1 MKIHNIRINGY
12 GSIKNKE
19 INLNDK
25 INIIYGK
32 NESGKSTVFKFI
44 INMLYGASKNKKG
57 KDISDFDKYKPW
69 YTEEFSGKIEYSLDN
84 GEFYNVYR
92 EFKKKSPII
101 YNKNGEDITNT
112 YIVDKNNGNQFFYNQ
127 TNIDEDLFLSSTA
140 VMQQEVEIDSQNKNT
155 IIQKLSNLA
164 ASGNDNISYKK
175 CIDKLNK
182 RQLTEIGTERSQ
194 DRPINK
200 VNSLL
205 ETLKNDKKELSLY
218 QDKKY
223 EIEENI
229 DVIKEEIKKEEIEVE
244 TLKEAVKIK
253 QKLDL
258 EEEKI
263 KINEQINEKN
273 KLEIKEIEEEK
284 QIKEDELSK
293 LRKSKNIKVNKTMY
307 IISLFVLVIVNILV
321 ITLLKNNFKFL
332 SLISILIWALAYIL
346 NVNTKQ
352 MKAKKENKKEIDK
365 KKEEINKIN
374 SQLDILKKNADSVD
388 EEIAQIRSKIKQE
401 ILSKEE
407 VKDSQI
413 RLEEKQEKLNNL
425 KIRLHSIELD
435 KNNIFPKLDNLAN
448 IEEKI
453 EKLEEEKEYLEEKN
467 RSIELAKEVLQE
479 AYKIMRENITPKF
492 SENLSSIISKISNGK
507 YSNIKITEENNIIV
521 ELENGKYI
529 PVELLSTGTIDQLY
543 LAFRIAIIK
552 EITGENI
559 PIILD
564 ESFAYYDDNRLKNI
578 LEYISNDIKNQVII
592 LTCTEREKD
601 ILNDTNIKYNYINL
615 SNDL

>member
-1 MKIHNIRINGY
+1 MKIHNIKINGY

-32 NESGKSTVFKFI
+32 NESGKSTIFKFI
-44 INMLYGASKNKKG
+44 LNMLYGASKNKKG
-57 KDISDFDKYKPW
+57 KDISDFDRYKPW

-101 YNKNGEDITNT
+101 YDKNGEDITNK
-112 YIVDKNNGNQFFYNQ
+112 YIVDKNTGNQFFYDQ
-127 TNIDEDLFLSSTA
+127 TNIDEELFLSSTA
-140 VMQQEVEIDSQNKNT
+140 VMQQEVEIDSQNKNA

-164 ASGNDNISYKK
+164 GSGNDNISYKK

-182 RQLTEIGTERSQ
+182 KQLTEIGTERSQ

-200 VNSLL
+200 VNNLL
-205 ETLKNDKKELSLY
+205 ETLKNDKRELTLY
-218 QDKKY
+218 QDEKY

-229 DVIKEEIKKEEIEVE
+229 DNIKEQIKIEEVEIEN
-244 TLKEAVKIK
+244 LKETVKLK

-263 KINEQINEKN
+263 KINEQINESN
-273 KLEIKEIEEEK
+273 KLEIQEIEKEKEKKEE
-284 QIKEDELSK
+284 ELLK
-293 LRKSKNIKVNKTMY
+293 LRENKDIKINKKMY
-307 IISLFVLVIVNILV
+307 FITLIILLIVNVLSIIL
-321 ITLLKNNFKFL
+321 LESNLKFL
-332 SLISILIWALAYIL
+332 SLISILIWVLAYAFNI
-346 NVNTKQ
+346 NNKK
-352 MKAKKENKKEIDK
+352 MKARKENKKEIDK
-365 KKEEINKIN
+365 KKDEINKID
-374 SQLDILKKNADSVD
+374 SKLDILRKNADNVD
-388 EEIAQIRSKIKQE
+388 LEIEQIRNKINLE
-401 ILSKEE
+401 IVNKSDI
-407 VKDSQI
+407 KDSQI
-413 RLEEKQEKLNNL
+413 KLEDKVDKLNSL
-425 KIRLHSIELD
+425 KIKLHSIELD
-435 KNNIFPKLDNLAN
+435 KNNIFPKLDMLSN

-453 EKLEEEKEYLEEKN
+453 ETLEEEKEYLEEKN
-467 RSIELAKEVLQE
+467 KSIELAKEVLQE
-479 AYKIMRENITPKF
+479 AYKIMRENVTPKF
-492 SENLSSIISKISNGK
+492 SNNLSNIISKISNGK

-564 ESFAYYDDNRLKNI
+564 ESFAYYDNNRLKNM
-578 LEYISNDIKNQVII
+578 LEYISNNIENQVII
-592 LTCTEREKD
+592 LTCTDREKN
-601 ILNDTNIKYNYINL
+601 ILEHTNIKYNYINL

>member
-32 NESGKSTVFKFI
+32 NESGKSTIFKFI

-244 TLKEAVKIK
+244 TLKGAVKLK

-321 ITLLKNNFKFL
+321 ITLLKSNLKFL
-332 SLISILIWALAYIL
+332 SLISILIWAIAYIL

-453 EKLEEEKEYLEEKN
+453 ENLEEEKEYLEEKN

-578 LEYISNDIKNQVII
+578 LEYISNDIENQVII

>member
-321 ITLLKNNFKFL
+321 ITLLKSNLKFL
-332 SLISILIWALAYIL
+332 SLISILIWAIAYIL

>member
-1 MKIHNIRINGY
+1 MKIHNIKINGY

-32 NESGKSTVFKFI
+32 NESGKSTIFKFI
-44 INMLYGASKNKKG
+44 LNMLYGASKNKKG
-57 KDISDFDKYKPW
+57 KDISDFDRYKPW

-101 YNKNGEDITNT
+101 YDKNGEDITNK
-112 YIVDKNNGNQFFYNQ
+112 YIVDKNTGNQFFYDQ
-127 TNIDEDLFLSSTA
+127 TNIDEELFLSSTA
-140 VMQQEVEIDSQNKNT
+140 VMQQEVEIDSQNKNA

-164 ASGNDNISYKK
+164 GSGNDNISYKK

-182 RQLTEIGTERSQ
+182 KQLTEIGTERSQ

-200 VNSLL
+200 VNNLL
-205 ETLKNDKKELSLY
+205 ESLKNDKRELTLY
-218 QDKKY
+218 QDEKY

-229 DVIKEEIKKEEIEVE
+229 DNIKEQIKIEEVEIEN
-244 TLKEAVKIK
+244 LKETVKLK

-263 KINEQINEKN
+263 KINEQINESN
-273 KLEIKEIEEEK
+273 KLEIQEIEKEKEKKAEELLK
-284 QIKEDELSK
+284 LIENKDIK
-293 LRKSKNIKVNKTMY
+293 INKKMY
-307 IISLFVLVIVNILV
+307 FITLIILLIVNVLSIIL
-321 ITLLKNNFKFL
+321 LESNLKFL
-332 SLISILIWALAYIL
+332 SLISILIWVLAYAFNI
-346 NVNTKQ
+346 NNKK
-352 MKAKKENKKEIDK
+352 MKARKENKKEIDK
-365 KKEEINKIN
+365 KKDEINKID
-374 SQLDILKKNADSVD
+374 SKLDILRKNADNVD
-388 EEIAQIRSKIKQE
+388 LEIEQIRNKINLE
-401 ILSKEE
+401 IVNKSDI
-407 VKDSQI
+407 KDSQI
-413 RLEEKQEKLNNL
+413 KLEDKVDKLNSL
-425 KIRLHSIELD
+425 KIKLHSIELD
-435 KNNIFPKLDNLAN
+435 KNNIFPKLDMLSN

-453 EKLEEEKEYLEEKN
+453 ETLEEEKEYLEEKN
-467 RSIELAKEVLQE
+467 KSIELAKEVLQE
-479 AYKIMRENITPKF
+479 AYKIMRENVTPKF
-492 SENLSSIISKISNGK
+492 SNNLSNIISKISNGK

-564 ESFAYYDDNRLKNI
+564 ESFAYYDNNRLKNM
-578 LEYISNDIKNQVII
+578 LEYISNNIENQVII
-592 LTCTEREKD
+592 LTCTDREKN
-601 ILNDTNIKYNYINL
+601 ILEHTNIKYNYINL

>member
-1 MKIHNIRINGY
+1 MKIHNIKINGY

-32 NESGKSTVFKFI
+32 NESGKSTIFKFI
-44 INMLYGASKNKKG
+44 LNMLYGASKNKKG

-69 YTEEFSGKIEYSLDN
+69 YTEEFSGRIEYSLDN

-101 YNKNGEDITNT
+101 YNKNGEDITNK
-112 YIVDKNNGNQFFYNQ
+112 YIVDKNNGNQFFYDQ
-127 TNIDEDLFLSSTA
+127 TNIDEELFLSSTA
-140 VMQQEVEIDSQNKNT
+140 VMQQEVEIDSQNKNA

-164 ASGNDNISYKK
+164 GSGNDNISYKK

-182 RQLTEIGTERSQ
+182 KQLIEIGTERSQ

-200 VNSLL
+200 VNNLL
-205 ETLKNDKKELSLY
+205 EALKNDKRELKLY
-218 QDKKY
+218 QDEKY

-229 DVIKEEIKKEEIEVE
+229 GNIKEQIEIEE
-244 TLKEAVKIK
+244 AELENLKETVKLK

-263 KINEQINEKN
+263 RINEQINESN
-273 KLEIKEIEEEK
+273 KLEIQEIEKEKEKKEE
-284 QIKEDELSK
+284 ELLK
-293 LRKSKNIKVNKTMY
+293 LRENKDIKINKKMY
-307 IISLFVLVIVNILV
+307 FITLIILLIVNVLLIIL
-321 ITLLKNNFKFL
+321 LESNLKFL
-332 SLISILIWALAYIL
+332 SLISILIWVLAYAFNI
-346 NVNTKQ
+346 NNKK
-352 MKAKKENKKEIDK
+352 MKARKENKKEIDK
-365 KKEEINKIN
+365 KKDEINKID
-374 SQLDILKKNADSVD
+374 SKLDILRKNADNVD
-388 EEIAQIRSKIKQE
+388 LEIEQIRNKINLE
-401 ILSKEE
+401 IINKSNIKE
-407 VKDSQI
+407 SQI
-413 RLEEKQEKLNNL
+413 KLEEKVEKLNSL
-425 KIRLHSIELD
+425 KIKLHSIELD
-435 KNNIFPKLDNLAN
+435 KNNIFPKLDMLSN

-453 EKLEEEKEYLEEKN
+453 EALEEEKEYLEEKN
-467 RSIELAKEVLQE
+467 KSIELAKEVLQD
-479 AYKIMRENITPKF
+479 AYKIMRENVTPKF
-492 SENLSSIISKISNGK
+492 SNNLSNIISKISNGK

-521 ELENGKYI
+521 ELESGKYI

-564 ESFAYYDDNRLKNI
+564 ESFAYYDNNRLKNM
-578 LEYISNDIKNQVII
+578 LEYISNNIENQVII
-592 LTCTEREKD
+592 LTCTDREKD
-601 ILNDTNIKYNYINL
+601 ILEHTNIKYNYINL

>member
-1 MKIHNIRINGY
+1 MKIHNIKINGY

-32 NESGKSTVFKFI
+32 NESGKSTIFKFI
-44 INMLYGASKNKKG
+44 LNMLYGASKNKKG

-69 YTEEFSGKIEYSLDN
+69 YTEEFSGRIEYSLDN

-101 YNKNGEDITNT
+101 YNKNGEDITNK
-112 YIVDKNNGNQFFYNQ
+112 YIVDKNNGNQFFYDQ
-127 TNIDEDLFLSSTA
+127 TNIDEELFLSSTA
-140 VMQQEVEIDSQNKNT
+140 VMQQEVEIDSQNKNA

-164 ASGNDNISYKK
+164 GSGNDNISYKK

-182 RQLTEIGTERSQ
+182 KQLIEIGTERSQ

-200 VNSLL
+200 VNNLL
-205 ETLKNDKKELSLY
+205 EALKNDKRELKLY
-218 QDKKY
+218 QDEKY

-229 DVIKEEIKKEEIEVE
+229 GNIKEQIEIEE
-244 TLKEAVKIK
+244 AELENLKETVKLK

-263 KINEQINEKN
+263 RINEQINESN
-273 KLEIKEIEEEK
+273 KLEIQEIEKEKEKKEE
-284 QIKEDELSK
+284 ELLK
-293 LRKSKNIKVNKTMY
+293 LRENKDIKINKKMY
-307 IISLFVLVIVNILV
+307 FISLIILLIVDVLSIIL
-321 ITLLKNNFKFL
+321 LESNLKFL
-332 SLISILIWALAYIL
+332 SLISILIWVLAYVFSI
-346 NVNTKQ
+346 NNKK
-352 MKAKKENKKEIDK
+352 MKARKENKKEIDK
-365 KKEEINKIN
+365 KKDEINKID
-374 SQLDILKKNADSVD
+374 SKLDILRKNADNVD
-388 EEIAQIRSKIKQE
+388 LEIEQIRNKINLE
-401 ILSKEE
+401 IINKSNIKE
-407 VKDSQI
+407 SQI
-413 RLEEKQEKLNNL
+413 KLEEKVEKLNNL
-425 KIRLHSIELD
+425 KIKLHSIELD
-435 KNNIFPKLDNLAN
+435 KNNIFPKLDMLSN

-453 EKLEEEKEYLEEKN
+453 EALEEEKEYLEEKN
-467 RSIELAKEVLQE
+467 KSIELAKEVLQD
-479 AYKIMRENITPKF
+479 AYKIMRENVTPKF
-492 SENLSSIISKISNGK
+492 SNNLSNIISKISNGK

-521 ELENGKYI
+521 ELESGKYI

-564 ESFAYYDDNRLKNI
+564 ESFAYYDNNRLKNM
-578 LEYISNDIKNQVII
+578 LEYISNNIENQVII
-592 LTCTEREKD
+592 LTCTDREKD
-601 ILNDTNIKYNYINL
+601 ILEHTNIKYNYINL

>member
-1 MKIHNIRINGY
+1 MKIHNIKINGY

-19 INLNDK
+19 INLDDK

-32 NESGKSTVFKFI
+32 NESGKSTIFKFI
-44 INMLYGASKNKKG
+44 LNMLYGASKNKKG

-69 YTEEFSGKIEYSLDN
+69 YTEEFSGRIEYSLDN

-101 YNKNGEDITNT
+101 YNKNGEDITNK
-112 YIVDKNNGNQFFYNQ
+112 YIVDKNNGNQFFYDQ
-127 TNIDEDLFLSSTA
+127 TNIDEELFLSSTA
-140 VMQQEVEIDSQNKNT
+140 VMQQEVEIDNQNKNA

-164 ASGNDNISYKK
+164 GSGNDNISYKK

-182 RQLTEIGTERSQ
+182 KQLIEIGTERSQ

-200 VNSLL
+200 VNNLL
-205 ETLKNDKKELSLY
+205 EALKNDKRELKLY
-218 QDKKY
+218 QDEKY

-229 DVIKEEIKKEEIEVE
+229 GNIKEQIEIEE
-244 TLKEAVKIK
+244 AELENLKETVKLK

-263 KINEQINEKN
+263 RINEQINESN
-273 KLEIKEIEEEK
+273 KLEIQEIEKEKEKKEE
-284 QIKEDELSK
+284 ELLK
-293 LRKSKNIKVNKTMY
+293 LRENKDIKINKKMY
-307 IISLFVLVIVNILV
+307 FITLIILLIVNVLLIIL
-321 ITLLKNNFKFL
+321 LESNLKFL
-332 SLISILIWALAYIL
+332 SLISILIWVLAYAFNI
-346 NVNTKQ
+346 NNKK
-352 MKAKKENKKEIDK
+352 MKARKENKKEIDK
-365 KKEEINKIN
+365 KKDEINKID
-374 SQLDILKKNADSVD
+374 SKLDILRKNADNVD
-388 EEIAQIRSKIKQE
+388 LEIEQIRNKINLE
-401 ILSKEE
+401 IINKSNIKE
-407 VKDSQI
+407 SQI
-413 RLEEKQEKLNNL
+413 KLEEKVEKLNSL
-425 KIRLHSIELD
+425 KIKLHSIELD
-435 KNNIFPKLDNLAN
+435 KNNIFPKLDMLSN

-453 EKLEEEKEYLEEKN
+453 EALEEEKEYLEEKN
-467 RSIELAKEVLQE
+467 KSIELAKEVLQD
-479 AYKIMRENITPKF
+479 AYKIMRENVTPKF
-492 SENLSSIISKISNGK
+492 SNNLSNIISKISNGK

-521 ELENGKYI
+521 ELESGKYI

-564 ESFAYYDDNRLKNI
+564 ESFAYYDNNRLKNM
-578 LEYISNDIKNQVII
+578 LEYISNNIENQVII
-592 LTCTEREKD
+592 LTCTDREKD
-601 ILNDTNIKYNYINL
+601 ILEHTNIKYNYINL

>member
-1 MKIHNIRINGY
+1 MKIHNIKINGY

-32 NESGKSTVFKFI
+32 NESGKSTIFKFI
-44 INMLYGASKNKKG
+44 LNMLYGASKNKKG

-69 YTEEFSGKIEYSLDN
+69 YTEEFSGRIEYSLDN

-101 YNKNGEDITNT
+101 YNKNGEDITNK
-112 YIVDKNNGNQFFYNQ
+112 YIVDKNNGNQFFYDQ
-127 TNIDEDLFLSSTA
+127 TNIDEELFLSSTA
-140 VMQQEVEIDSQNKNT
+140 VMQQEVEIDSQNKNA

-164 ASGNDNISYKK
+164 GSGNDNISYKK

-182 RQLTEIGTERSQ
+182 KQLIEIGTERSQ

-200 VNSLL
+200 VNNLL
-205 ETLKNDKKELSLY
+205 EALKNDKRELKLY
-218 QDKKY
+218 QDEKY

-229 DVIKEEIKKEEIEVE
+229 GNIKEQIEIEE
-244 TLKEAVKIK
+244 AELENLKETVKLK

-263 KINEQINEKN
+263 RINEQINESN
-273 KLEIKEIEEEK
+273 KLEIQEIEKEKEKKEE
-284 QIKEDELSK
+284 ELLK
-293 LRKSKNIKVNKTMY
+293 LRENKDIKINKKMY
-307 IISLFVLVIVNILV
+307 FITLIILLIVNVLLIIL
-321 ITLLKNNFKFL
+321 LESNLKFL
-332 SLISILIWALAYIL
+332 SLISILIWVLAYAFNI
-346 NVNTKQ
+346 NNKK
-352 MKAKKENKKEIDK
+352 MKARKENKKEIDK
-365 KKEEINKIN
+365 KKDEINKID
-374 SQLDILKKNADSVD
+374 SKLDILRKNADNVD
-388 EEIAQIRSKIKQE
+388 LEIEQIRNKINLE
-401 ILSKEE
+401 IINKSNIKE
-407 VKDSQI
+407 SQI
-413 RLEEKQEKLNNL
+413 KLEEKVEKLNSL
-425 KIRLHSIELD
+425 KIKLHSIELD
-435 KNNIFPKLDNLAN
+435 KNNIFPKLDMLSN

-453 EKLEEEKEYLEEKN
+453 EALEEEKEYLEEKN
-467 RSIELAKEVLQE
+467 KSIELAKEVLQD
-479 AYKIMRENITPKF
+479 AYKIMRENVTPKF
-492 SENLSSIISKISNGK
+492 SNNLSNIISKISNGK

-521 ELENGKYI
+521 ELESGKYI

-564 ESFAYYDDNRLKNI
+564 ESFAYYDNNRLKNM
-578 LEYISNDIKNQVII
+578 LEYISNNIENQVII
-592 LTCTEREKD
+592 LTCTDREKN
-601 ILNDTNIKYNYINL
+601 ILEHTNIKYNYINL